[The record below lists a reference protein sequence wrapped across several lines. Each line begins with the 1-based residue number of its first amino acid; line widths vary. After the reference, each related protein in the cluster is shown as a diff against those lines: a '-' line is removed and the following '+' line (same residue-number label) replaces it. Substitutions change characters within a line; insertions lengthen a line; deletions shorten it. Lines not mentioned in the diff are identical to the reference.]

1 MEVVSV
7 ASVPVGLWE
16 TGIGAKGSVV
26 GRSDC
31 FSGSS
36 RGLVSSA
43 VGSKFIPWK
52 RLKSSVGDTGEKADS
67 SVVGKALKAV
77 IGGGM
82 GFSAIGGGMGFSV
95 IGGGLAFSAIGEG
108 LVIGGGLG
116 FSAIGEGLVIGG
128 VLGFSVAGGV
138 LGFSVIGGGLAS
150 ITKGELSFSAT
161 GDRLATTS
169 AAEATDTGLEEASG
183 LVSCESCSPC
193 NCCS

>member
-82 GFSAIGGGMGFSV
+82 GFSV

-138 LGFSVIGGGLAS
+138 LGFSVVGGGLAS
-150 ITKGELSFSAT
+150 ITKGELSFSAA